1 MAELELPQPG
11 MQQPVPEETVDSSAS
26 HRETLIS
33 LLVFLGQ
40 RLLYAAVVLLFIIFL
55 SYFGI
60 GMAGGADFETA
71 VSEAVVET
79 LHYVERLLHGSMG
92 LTTAG
97 SNTLIPIPVTDVI
110 KERLPRS
117 LALLGLALLFS
128 ALVGVF
134 MGMRAARSRSESSIF
149 ILIATIIGISVPSF
163 FAAFLLQWGI
173 TSLTRIR
180 GQAILPVGGFGWD
193 NHLILPVLVLSARPI
208 AQITRMTFVTLRQVL
223 RQDYV
228 RTARAKGLRKFQV
241 TWRHIMRNA
250 AIPILT
256 TLGMSLRFS
265 LSSLPVVELYFG
277 IPGVGSTL
285 LKGIAQQDANLTV
298 GLTLCFG
305 AIFIL
310 VNMILELSYRLID
323 PRLWDAPSFVS
334 ANEHH
339 SRKQVWKA
347 WRDDVGDLL
356 TNNAIVNQFKR
367 RNETAVASP
376 FAAILKQDEQF
387 TDEDLSAHTGTS
399 LAWRRVLS
407 NRPFILGSLLV
418 IGLIV
423 IILFGPAMSP
433 NNPFKTIGLQ
443 MVDGQLTTPPFAPN
457 AEFPWGSDAL
467 GRGMMSLVLSGA
479 QMTLTVAIMAV
490 AARVVIGV
498 LLGAIA
504 GWRSGSWIDRAIVGL
519 SEVIAAFPTLILAMI
534 LILAIGIRQGMS
546 TFVIALCFVGWGE
559 IMQYVRSEVI
569 SIRPKEYIES
579 AVAMGART
587 PRIIG
592 RHVLPQLFSALISL
606 VALEVG
612 SVLMLLG
619 ELGFIS
625 IFVGGGAYIELPG
638 ISAALYS
645 DIPEWGAL
653 LSNVRYLARTYPWTA
668 LYPMLAF
675 FVAILAFNLF
685 GEGVR
690 RLVDSG
696 SLVINRIFNK
706 YTVLGTL
713 GLIMGIF
720 WLQNNSGTTPF
731 LRDYAQGF
739 DGQQAL
745 AYVEELTTDAM
756 NGRSLGTP
764 GQAEASQYVAEQFA
778 ALGLQPAGEAGT
790 FFQERSHGFERLTAT
805 PELTIADNGTA
816 LVYGTDFA
824 AYPGRNMT
832 AGEADGEVVFV
843 GLGRPIG
850 SRPGSFRASYPEL
863 DRADLSDN
871 ILLVLSDWEVGI
883 LDRTEKDG
891 LLVVTDDPEK
901 LKNAYTLSGRSG
913 QQLNMFTGARTG
925 EEIPALWIS
934 EETADRLL
942 ADSGQTV
949 ADLRRQTTEL
959 GLENVLQIPI
969 AADVSMNVQGEIEE
983 YWKVNHVIGFWPGS
997 EGFEGCADCM
1007 DRELIV
1013 VMAQMD
1019 SPPPGPTGKAYAAAN
1034 DNASGVGV
1042 MLEVIRVMQESGYE
1056 PKRSIMFVA
1065 YNGEGLDGGEPV
1077 TNPDIRRFL
1086 QAKTGFASAY
1096 IPEAIV
1102 QLRGLGTSD
1111 GNRLEVSAAGSL
1123 RLAEL
1128 FEKSA
1133 QRMGVDTVRARE
1145 IIDIDTVYDDGGGN
1159 NQGGQ
1164 EAPVMR
1170 LTWEGWE
1177 ETSRTAA
1184 DTFENISSD
1193 NLEKAGRAL
1202 SLALMTM
1209 GFDRDY

>member
-26 HRETLIS
+26 HRETFIS

-60 GMAGGADFETA
+60 DMAGGADFDTA
-71 VSEAVVET
+71 VPKAFTET
-79 LHYVERLLHGSMG
+79 FLYIDRLLHGSMG

-97 SNTLIPIPVTDVI
+97 SNTLIPIPVSDVI
-110 KERLPRS
+110 RERLPRS
-117 LALLGLALLFS
+117 LALLGLSLIFS
-128 ALVGVF
+128 ALVGGF
-134 MGMRAARSRSESSIF
+134 LGMRAARSRSESSLF

-208 AQITRMTFVTLRQVL
+208 AQITRMTFVTLRKVL

-228 RTARAKGLRKFQV
+228 RTAHAKGLRKFQV
-241 TWRHIMRNA
+241 TWGHVMRNA

-277 IPGVGSTL
+277 IPGVGATL
-285 LKGIAQQDANLTV
+285 LKGIAQQDTNLTV

-310 VNMILELSYRLID
+310 VNMILELSYRLFD

-339 SRKQVWKA
+339 SRKKVWKA

-356 TNNAIVNQFKR
+356 ANNAIVNRFKR
-367 RNETAVASP
+367 RKQTAEPNP
-376 FAAILKQDEQF
+376 FAAALEHSEQY
-387 TDEDLSAHTGTS
+387 TNEELDAHMGTGR
-399 LAWRRVLS
+399 AWRRVLN
-407 NRPFILGSLLV
+407 NRPFMFGSLLV
-418 IGLIV
+418 IGLII

-443 MVDGQLTTPPFAPN
+443 MVDGQITTPPFAPN

-467 GRGMMSLVLSGA
+467 GRGVMSLVLSGA
-479 QMTLTVAIMAV
+479 QMTLSVAVMAV
-490 AARVVIGV
+490 AARVVVGV

-504 GWRSGSWIDRAIVGL
+504 GWRSGSWVDRAIVGL

-579 AVAMGART
+579 AVALGART
-587 PRIIG
+587 PRIIS

-638 ISAALYS
+638 VSAALYS

-706 YTVLGTL
+706 YTILGTL
-713 GLIMGIF
+713 GLIAGIF

-739 DGQQAL
+739 DGTQAL
-745 AYVEELTTDAM
+745 AHVEQLTTDEM
-756 NGRSLGTP
+756 NGRSLGTS
-764 GQAEASQYVAEQFA
+764 GQADASQYIAAQFET
-778 ALGLQPAGEAGT
+778 LGLQPAGEAGT
-790 FFQERSHGFERLTAT
+790 YFQERSHGFERLTAT
-805 PELTIADNGTA
+805 PELNIADDGSA
-816 LVYGTDFA
+816 LIYGEDFA
-824 AYPGRNMT
+824 AYPGRSTT
-832 AGEADGEVVFV
+832 AGAADGELVFV
-843 GLGRPIG
+843 GLGRPVG
-850 SRPGSFRASYPEL
+850 NRRGFRVSYPEL
-863 DRADLSDN
+863 DRTDFSNN
-871 ILLVLSDWEVGI
+871 IILVLSDWEADTLAG
-883 LDRTEKDG
+883 TEKDG

-901 LKNAYTLSGRSG
+901 LKNAYTLSSRSG
-913 QQLNMFTGARTG
+913 QQLNLFTGERTG
-925 EEIPALWIS
+925 EETPSLWIS

-942 ADSGQTV
+942 ANSGQTV
-949 ADLRRQTTEL
+949 ANLRRQTAEL

-969 AADVSMNVQGEIEE
+969 STDVNMNVQGEIEE

-997 EGFEGCADCM
+997 EGFEFCADCM
-1007 DRELIV
+1007 DTELV
-1013 VMAQMD
+1013 VIMAQMD
-1019 SPPPGPTGKAYAAAN
+1019 SPPPGPDGKAYAAAN

-1042 MLEVIRVMQESGYE
+1042 MLETIRLLQESGYE
-1056 PKRSIMFVA
+1056 PKRSIMFIA

-1086 QAKTGFASAY
+1086 QAKTGFASTY
-1096 IPEAIV
+1096 TPEAIV
-1102 QLRGLGTSD
+1102 QLRGLGGGD
-1111 GNRLEVSAAGSL
+1111 GERLEVSAAGSL

-1128 FEKSA
+1128 FETSA

-1145 IIDIDTVYDDGGGN
+1145 TIDIGTVYDDGGGS

-1164 EAPVMR
+1164 EAPVMF
-1170 LTWEGWE
+1170 LTWEGWQT
-1177 ETSRTAA
+1177 TSRTAA
-1184 DTFENISSD
+1184 DTLENISSD
-1193 NLEKAGRAL
+1193 KLEKAGRTL

>member
-11 MQQPVPEETVDSSAS
+11 MQRPVPEESVDSNAS
-26 HRETLIS
+26 HRETFIS

-60 GMAGGADFETA
+60 GMAGGTDFGTA
-71 VSEAVVET
+71 VSEAFVET
-79 LHYVERLLHGSMG
+79 FNYVTRLLQGNMG

-97 SNTLIPIPVTDVI
+97 SNTLIPIPVSEVI
-110 KERLPRS
+110 QERLPRS

-128 ALVGVF
+128 TLIGVF
-134 MGMRAARSRSESSIF
+134 LGLRAARSRSESSLF
-149 ILIATIIGISVPSF
+149 ILVATIIGISVPSF
-163 FAAFLLQWGI
+163 FAAFLLQWGV
-173 TSLTRIR
+173 TTLTRIR
-180 GQAILPVGGFGWD
+180 GQAVLPVGGFGWD
-193 NHLILPVLVLSARPI
+193 SHLILPVLVLSARPI
-208 AQITRMTFVTLRQVL
+208 AQITRITFVTLRQVL

-241 TWRHIMRNA
+241 TWRHVMRNA

-310 VNMILELSYRLID
+310 VNMILELSYRLFD
-323 PRLWDAPSFVS
+323 PRLWDSPSFVS
-334 ANEHH
+334 ANERH

-347 WRDDVGDLL
+347 WRDDLHDLV
-356 TNNAIVNQFKR
+356 TNNAIVNRFKR
-367 RNETAVASP
+367 RKETAEPSP
-376 FAAILKQDEQF
+376 FATALKRSEQY
-387 TDEDLSAHTGTS
+387 TDEELGAHMGTG

-407 NRPFILGSLLV
+407 NRAFIIGSLLV
-418 IGLIV
+418 IGLII

-433 NNPFKTIGLQ
+433 NNPFQTIGLQ
-443 MVDGQLTTPPFAPN
+443 MIDGQINTPPFAPN
-457 AEFPWGSDAL
+457 AEFPWGTDAL
-467 GRGMMSLVLSGA
+467 GRGVMSLVLSGA
-479 QMTLTVAIMAV
+479 QMTLSVAIMAV
-490 AARVVIGV
+490 AARVVVGV

-534 LILAIGIRQGMS
+534 LTLAIGIRQGMS

-587 PRIIG
+587 PRIIS

-625 IFVGGGAYIELPG
+625 IFLGGGAYIDLPG
-638 ISAALYS
+638 VGASLYS

-706 YTVLGTL
+706 YTVFGTL
-713 GLIMGIF
+713 GLISGIF

-731 LRDYAQGF
+731 LREYAQAF
-739 DGQQAL
+739 DGQRAL
-745 AYVEELTTDAM
+745 VHVEQLTADEM

-764 GQAEASQYVAEQFA
+764 GQAEAAQYVADQFA
-778 ALGLQPAGEAGT
+778 VLGLQPAGEAGT
-790 FFQERSHGFERLTAT
+790 YFQERSHAFERLTAI
-805 PELTIADNGTA
+805 PELTIADDGSE
-816 LVYGTDFA
+816 LMYGTDFA
-824 AYPGRNMT
+824 AYPGRSMT
-832 AGEADGEVVFV
+832 AGDANEELVFI
-843 GLGRPIG
+843 GLGRPTG
-850 SRPGSFRASYPEL
+850 AVGGFRASYPEL
-863 DRADLSDN
+863 NRTDLSDN
-871 ILLVLSDWEVGI
+871 IVMVLNDWEAGI
-883 LDRTEKDG
+883 LGNTEKGG

-913 QQLNMFTGARTG
+913 RQLNLFTGELRG
-925 EEIPALWIS
+925 EETPSLWIS

-942 ADSGQTV
+942 ADNGLTV
-949 ADLRRQTTEL
+949 AELRRQTAEL
-959 GLENVLQIPI
+959 GLEDVLQIPLQ
-969 AADVSMNVQGEIEE
+969 ADVSMTVEGEIEE

-1007 DRELIV
+1007 DAELVV
-1013 VMAQMD
+1013 VMAQLD
-1019 SPPPGPTGKAYAAAN
+1019 SPPPGPEGTAFAAAN
-1034 DNASGVGV
+1034 DNASGVAV
-1042 MLEVIRVMQESGYE
+1042 MLEALRVMQESGYE
-1056 PKRSIMFVA
+1056 PKRSIMFIA
-1065 YNGEGLDGGEPV
+1065 YNGEGL
-1077 TNPDIRRFL
+1077 
-1086 QAKTGFASAY
+1086 
-1096 IPEAIV
+1096 
-1102 QLRGLGTSD
+1102 
-1111 GNRLEVSAAGSL
+1111 
-1123 RLAEL
+1123 
-1128 FEKSA
+1128 
-1133 QRMGVDTVRARE
+1133 
-1145 IIDIDTVYDDGGGN
+1145 
-1159 NQGGQ
+1159 
-1164 EAPVMR
+1164 
-1170 LTWEGWE
+1170 
-1177 ETSRTAA
+1177 
-1184 DTFENISSD
+1184 
-1193 NLEKAGRAL
+1193 
-1202 SLALMTM
+1202 
-1209 GFDRDY
+1209 